1 MQVSS
6 YTFQTPYPQ
15 PFQVGRPDPA
25 SAKKEDNTQNPAMTE
40 DQKISGSEAKIKP
53 TLDSGISVSLSTLE
67 AGRSQKGVSE
77 FKSLSVVNQAQ
88 KAYSVNL

>member
-1 MQVSS
+1 MQVTS

-15 PFQVGRPDPA
+15 PFQVGRPDPG
-25 SAKKEDNTQNPAMTE
+25 SVKKEDNTQNPAVTE
-40 DQKISGSEAKIKP
+40 SQKVSGGEAKVKP
-53 TLDSGISVSLSTLE
+53 TLDSGIFVSLSTLE
-67 AGRSQKGVSE
+67 SGNAQKSVSE

>member
-1 MQVSS
+1 MQVTS

-15 PFQVGRPDPA
+15 AVQIGRPDPA
-25 SAKKEDNTQNPAMTE
+25 SVKKEDNTQNPAVTE
-40 DQKISGSEAKIKP
+40 SQNVSGGEAKIKP

-67 AGRSQKGVSE
+67 SGSAQKSVSE
-77 FKSLSVVNQAQ
+77 FKSLTTVNQAQ